1 MRKVRKHANMTK
13 RSKHK
18 KRKLKKWVVGTLLAI
33 VIAVSCFV
41 GLQYYSFQNALSK
54 MNSDGSGSSMPTVD
68 KEIQLE
74 PFSVLL
80 LGIDEREHDSGRS
93 DTMIVLTVNPELG
106 TVKMLSIPRD
116 TRVEIVGNN
125 TVEKINHA
133 YARGGVDM
141 SIATV
146 ENLLNI
152 PIDYHVTVNM
162 EGFLSV
168 IDTIGGITIDNDMD
182 LTYRDY
188 HFPLGEVTLSGDE
201 ALIFS
206 RIRYE
211 DPRGDWG
218 RQIRQ
223 RQLIEALMAE
233 AKNPQILFELSGIF
247 DVLGDNIRTNFSM
260 NEIKALPSL
269 YKNLDKNI
277 QQMSFEKGDGEIIDT
292 LWYYIVDEEELA
304 EIQRTLQMHLGE
316 EAQPISPEQ
325 EDSYT
330 PAYGEEPYD
339 EDIYDE
345 QSNEDQSS
353 TPYDNRMQY

>member
-1 MRKVRKHANMTK
+1 MTK
-13 RSKHK
+13 RYKNK
-18 KRKLKKWVVGTLLAI
+18 KRTFRKWVVAILLTI
-33 VIAVSCFV
+33 VIAVSSFV
-41 GLQYYSFQNALSK
+41 GIQYYSFQNALSK
-54 MNSDGSGSSMPTVD
+54 MNSDENGESLPVVE
-68 KEIQLE
+68 KEIITE

-80 LGIDEREHDSGRS
+80 LGIDERENDSGRS
-93 DTMIVLTVNPELG
+93 DTMIVLTVNPKLG

-125 TVEKINHA
+125 TTEKINHA
-133 YARGGVDM
+133 YARGGIEMTVD
-141 SIATV
+141 TV
-146 ENLLNI
+146 ESLLNI

-168 IDTIGGITIDNDMD
+168 IDTIGGITINNDMD

-233 AKNPQILFELSGIF
+233 AKNPQILLELNEIF
-247 DVLGDNIRTNFSM
+247 NVLGDNIRTNFSM
-260 NEIKALPSL
+260 NEIKSLPKLYGSL
-269 YKNLDKNI
+269 NKNI
-277 QQMSFEKGDGEIIDT
+277 EQMSFEKGEGEFFGD
-292 LWYYIVDEEELA
+292 LWYYMIDEEELA
-304 EIQRTLQMHLGE
+304 SIQQTLRIHLE
-316 EAQPISPEQ
+316 EQKEVEEVEQ
-325 EDSYT
+325 ITT
-330 PAYGEEPYD
+330 PQE
-339 EDIYDE
+339 
-345 QSNEDQSS
+345 
-353 TPYDNRMQY
+353 TM